1 MSEKVN
7 YNQEGQQFNL
17 KLFINDV
24 QVPTKNIENC
34 TIREWIDGNV
44 LSLEVSFFDIG
55 TFTEISP
62 LYDECP
68 VVLEYSKNSSIET
81 TKIEFVMNAY
91 ETERTNLDGGVLYAI
106 HFIALQKTKD
116 FFYPI
121 HSRIYKNLTS
131 TETLKQICTESSL
144 KFKSEVNSN
153 DVQNWMQGN
162 CTNYIFTKHLMKRS
176 YIKEEDL
183 PIFYFNRKNEAV
195 YSSIKTK
202 CNNKAKF
209 TAINNDYAFMDNG
222 NSLVSDLFKN
232 DKMDSKVLY
241 YHSSFSTKDI
251 SSYLNKRNGYGV
263 DFTWF
268 DFRDFYEYRMSFKF
282 SPLTG
287 YVNQNKNNIGKY
299 VNGLTY
305 NSQHKNGHKYY
316 LLGMTQNLY
325 IKDVFF
331 NRYLQIM
338 INPDEEVMIGDKIN
352 MIIYDSISREFG
364 QKPVIDKVNS
374 GEYIVGGILHNFK
387 KDGLYSMIL
396 TLFRNGMNDSDFKE
410 KTFELM
416 DGDF

>member
-1 MSEKVN
+1 
-7 YNQEGQQFNL
+7 
-17 KLFINDV
+17 
-24 QVPTKNIENC
+24 
-34 TIREWIDGNV
+34 
-44 LSLEVSFFDIG
+44 
-55 TFTEISP
+55 
-62 LYDECP
+62 
-68 VVLEYSKNSSIET
+68 
-81 TKIEFVMNAY
+81 
-91 ETERTNLDGGVLYAI
+91 
-106 HFIALQKTKD
+106 
-116 FFYPI
+116 
-121 HSRIYKNLTS
+121 
-131 TETLKQICTESSL
+131 
-144 KFKSEVNSN
+144 
-153 DVQNWMQGN
+153 
-162 CTNYIFTKHLMKRS
+162 MKRS

-251 SSYLNKRNGYGV
+251 SSYLNKRNGYGI